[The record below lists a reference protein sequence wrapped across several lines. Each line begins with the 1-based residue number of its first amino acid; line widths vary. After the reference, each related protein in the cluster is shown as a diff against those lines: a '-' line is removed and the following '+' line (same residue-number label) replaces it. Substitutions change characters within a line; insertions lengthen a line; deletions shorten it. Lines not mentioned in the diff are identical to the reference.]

1 MSRAAL
7 NRSLA
12 VKARS
17 GRLLEDP
24 FDILL
29 DYEPEDAHKSAAL
42 PIHGNARTLNLDGI
56 LATNIVQLR
65 TFEQEILSL
74 STPEEV
80 FDEIT
85 RTVQHVEPLKPGTAR
100 TPSEAF
106 QLLFRLG
113 VMRLT
118 VKQMTSMVNHKSN
131 IYIRAIGFLLLRYTC
146 PPAELWSWFEPAI
159 DDPTPFQPSGAARG
173 GTV

>member
-12 VKARS
+12 VRARS

-29 DYEPEDAHKSAAL
+29 DYEPEDAHKAAAL
-42 PIHGNARTLNLDGI
+42 PIHGNARTLNMDGI

-65 TFEQEILSL
+65 TFEQEVLSL
-74 STPEEV
+74 STPEAVWE
-80 FDEIT
+80 EII
-85 RTVQHVEPLKPGTAR
+85 RTVHHVEPLKPGTAR

-118 VKQMTSMVNHKSN
+118 AKQLTSMVNHRTN
-131 IYIRAIGFLLLRYTC
+131 AYVRAIGFLYLRYTC
-146 PPAELWSWFEPAI
+146 PPAELWPWFEPAI
-159 DDPTPFQPSGAARG
+159 DDPAPFQPSGAARG